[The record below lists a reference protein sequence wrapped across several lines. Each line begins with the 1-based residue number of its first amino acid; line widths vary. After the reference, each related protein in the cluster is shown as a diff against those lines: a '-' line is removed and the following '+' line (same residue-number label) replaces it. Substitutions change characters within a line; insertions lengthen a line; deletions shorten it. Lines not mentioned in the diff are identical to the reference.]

1 MKTRKI
7 LAFFLAFA
15 MTLAGLNVGG
25 IAETKKADAATF
37 TNLNQSEIVSAMGA
51 GWNLGNQL
59 EAALNGTP
67 SETAWGNPTI
77 TSSLIKA
84 VKKAG
89 FSSIRV
95 PVSYLNKIA
104 AQYAL
109 GSLGLNFFTD
119 S

>member
-1 MKTRKI
+1 
-7 LAFFLAFA
+7 

-77 TSSLIKA
+77 TSNLIKA

-89 FSSIRV
+89 FSSHQTLPIILISIHTIRF
-95 PVSYLNKIA
+95 
-104 AQYAL
+104 
-109 GSLGLNFFTD
+109 SLTRFARQAETMTNAG
-119 S
+119 